1 MTGFDFQDLPS
12 VQLLLTKGCEKE
24 RANKDSE
31 DQVYRGGDP
40 KA

>member
-1 MTGFDFQDLPS
+1 MTGFDFQDLPFI
-12 VQLLLTKGCEKE
+12 QLLLTKGYEE